1 MNGEIAI
8 RRARA
13 ADHDMLEAVEWRAG
27 LALDEYR
34 DQLLAHPDVIHV
46 PHDFIDAGR
55 VLVAEVDD
63 EIAGFAAWLPVGD
76 GVAELDGLFVDPALW
91 RRGIGRRLIRAL
103 RMAVW
108 DEEMDLIF
116 VVANP
121 GAEAFYRQCD
131 FVRTG
136 EAETQFGQAF
146 TMELDMRQPASGRTA
161 DSCPLGTKWT

>member
-1 MNGEIAI
+1 MHREIAI

-46 PHDFIDAGR
+46 PPDFIDAGR

-103 RMAVW
+103 RTAVR
-108 DEEMDLIF
+108 DEDMDLIF

-121 GAEAFYRQCD
+121 GAEAFYRHCD

-136 EAETQFGQAF
+136 EADTQFGQAF
-146 TMELDMRQPASGRTA
+146 TMELDMRKSAYGGA
-161 DSCPLGTKWT
+161 VDSCPAGRR